1 MLYKFNNWVLYS
13 EETDDE
19 LVNGLW
25 KINTNNFKENI
36 ERLVQIPKR
45 TFFYIV
51 QSLLN
56 NDIFLIYHPS
66 YSNSL

>member
-19 LVNGLW
+19 LVNEIW
-25 KINTNNFKENI
+25 KINTNNFKEII
-36 ERLVQIPKR
+36 ERLVQIPKK

>member
-45 TFFYIV
+45 TLY
-51 QSLLN
+51 
-56 NDIFLIYHPS
+56 LIIII
-66 YSNSL
+66 